1 MGRALTR
8 KLAHLYHYYA
18 HPESCPVFNMQAAL
32 TQGAIGACVDRRMCV
47 HPFTLNS
54 NPKTHLTHTTPTT
67 AKRSSRSTA
76 AAMALTGGDGGMGGG
91 SQQQVYGPHPVNYQA
106 PTDKS
111 NGVDLYVNV
120 AKGHSKEAYDY
131 SFNLREAAERVSLEA
146 RYLQQ
151 AAHR

>member
-1 MGRALTR
+1 M
-8 KLAHLYHYYA
+8 
-18 HPESCPVFNMQAAL
+18 
-32 TQGAIGACVDRRMCV
+32 IGACVSI
-47 HPFTLNS
+47 HSPLIHTLTH
-54 NPKTHLTHTTPTT
+54 THLTHTTPTT

-76 AAMALTGGDGGMGGG
+76 AALALTGGDGGMGGG